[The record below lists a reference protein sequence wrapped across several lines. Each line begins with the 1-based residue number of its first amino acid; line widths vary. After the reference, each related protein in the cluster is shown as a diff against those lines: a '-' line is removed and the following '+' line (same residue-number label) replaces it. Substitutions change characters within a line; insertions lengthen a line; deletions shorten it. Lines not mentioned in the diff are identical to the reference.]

1 MHPHTLSAMN
11 NLAILLKEQGKLSEA
26 EPLFRDVLRC
36 ERERL
41 GDTHPDT
48 LSSMSSL
55 ANLLSD
61 QGKLSEAELLCREVV
76 CGMRETLG
84 ADHEDMLTATEALS
98 CLLTK
103 MGKPRWANQDGLH
116 CGDESAEEEGSE
128 SATPHATT

>member
-1 MHPHTLSAMN
+1 
-11 NLAILLKEQGKLSEA
+11 
-26 EPLFRDVLRC
+26 
-36 ERERL
+36 
-41 GDTHPDT
+41 
-48 LSSMSSL
+48 MSSL